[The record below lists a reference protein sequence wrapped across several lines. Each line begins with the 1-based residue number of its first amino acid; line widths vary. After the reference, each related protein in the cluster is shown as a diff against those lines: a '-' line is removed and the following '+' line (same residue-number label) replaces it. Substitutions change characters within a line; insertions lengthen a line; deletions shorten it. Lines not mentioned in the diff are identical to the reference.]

1 MYCNHVYCCMLFIS
15 RAYPFSFSLL
25 EYVLKYPDIDPNQ
38 TTMSGVTPLEFAA
51 DNPDAVRLLLMYGA
65 KPPYENWSKY
75 LQVDGPQQPAEAYAK
90 MFFLGYPGGGKSTLA
105 KSFKVESKGVA
116 ARLVNRL
123 RKVPDVD
130 LRTAGIFPDD
140 IISEQFG
147 RMTIYDLAGH
157 SEFYASHDVT
167 LRNALSGSPSSI
179 LLLVSDVRGGSDPF
193 RQSVTH
199 WCGFADNLF
208 ECSDDSCPYLILVG
222 SHADQASS
230 AEIRSCQ
237 EVVQSLKD
245 STTFS
250 SFRFKGFV
258 ALDCRY
264 PESSGMTQLRPIISE
279 CCQELKQEE
288 LITFRDNSYLVFLL
302 ERFVGKPAVTIGD
315 VISECNRSDHSGAK
329 YLPTDPCAI
338 ADSCIQ
344 LNKRGNILF
353 LPDGINQEKSWIV
366 LQKDVLLSRVTGSIF
381 APSGFKE
388 HQEDMASDTGIIPS
402 SKLSTHFPD
411 LDLNLI
417 VPFMCSLQ
425 FCHEV
430 KDPEI
435 LKQLSVDHSALAQQF
450 LFFPG
455 LVTITVPREEVW
467 DSNIEFT
474 HQSVWFLRC
483 RNPDRFLSARFL
495 HIVVHRL
502 AFSFAMSLS
511 PSNPS
516 EQGSIHR
523 RCSVWKNGLF
533 WRTRSGIDALVEV
546 VEQKKVVVY
555 VRSRRGSELDAVRLR
570 SSVIAK
576 VLQALHE
583 YCPKVEVD
591 EYFVRHDSIQYP
603 LDESAKSVSISEIA
617 DSIISCERFAYDT
630 AGQLVEID
638 TLLHFDSFTNFGEGI
653 LRELFARDDSDVN
666 DAFFVQVADSAHSN
680 TNNYIK
686 LLDISTF
693 RLGTVFDTPPPNDT
707 HKLLRV
713 FRLWRNRES
722 SYSKLRSA
730 LSAGSVFAGRNPF
743 ELLSKK

>member
-1 MYCNHVYCCMLFIS
+1 MILTS
-15 RAYPFSFSLL
+15 RSFQFSPLLL
-25 EYVLKYPDIDPNQ
+25 EYVLKHQDSDPNR
-38 TTMSGVTPLEFAA
+38 TTKSGATPLEFAA
-51 DNPDAVRLLLMYGA
+51 NKPDAVRLLLKYGA

-130 LRTAGIFPDD
+130 IRTAGIIPDD
-140 IISEQFG
+140 IINKQFG
-147 RMTIYDLAGH
+147 RITLYDLAGH

-167 LRNALSGSPSSI
+167 LRNALSGSPSSMI
-179 LLLVSDVRGGSDPF
+179 FLVSDMRGGSVPF
-193 RQSVTH
+193 RRSVTH
-199 WCGFADNLF
+199 WSGFSENLF
-208 ECSDDSCPYLILVG
+208 EHSDDDFPYLVLVG
-222 SHADQASS
+222 SHADQTSS

-237 EVVQSLKD
+237 EVIQNLRD
-245 STTFS
+245 SNTFS

-258 ALDCRY
+258 TLDCRY
-264 PESSGMTQLRPIISE
+264 PESSGMTQLRSIISE
-279 CCQELKQEE
+279 CCQELKRED
-288 LITFRDNSYLVFLL
+288 LISFRENCFLVFLL
-302 ERFVGKPAVTIGD
+302 ERFVGKSAVTIVD
-315 VISECNRSDHSGAK
+315 VISECNRSDRSRAK
-329 YLPTDPCAI
+329 YMPTDPGNM
-338 ADSCIQ
+338 ADICIE
-344 LNKRGNILF
+344 LNKCGNILF
-353 LPDGINQEKSWIV
+353 FPDEVNQEKSWIV

-388 HQEDMASDTGIIPS
+388 HHEDMASDTGIIPS
-402 SKLSTHFPD
+402 TKLSTHFPD

-435 LKQLSVDHSALAQQF
+435 LDQLSVDHSTLAQQF

-455 LVTITVPREEVW
+455 LVTIAVPREEVW

-483 RNPDRFLSARFL
+483 RNPDQFLSARFL
-495 HIVVHRL
+495 HVMVHRL
-502 AFSFAMSLS
+502 AFSFAMIHS

-523 RCSVWKNGLF
+523 MCSVWKNGLF

-555 VRSRRGSELDAVRLR
+555 IRSRRGHEFDAVRLR
-570 SSVIAK
+570 SLVISK
-576 VLQALHE
+576 VLHVLNEH
-583 YCPKVEVD
+583 CPKVEVD
-591 EYFVRHDSIQYP
+591 EYFVRPDSIEYP
-603 LDESAKSVSISEIA
+603 LDEFAKVVSISEIA
-617 DSIISCERFAYDT
+617 DSVISCEPFAYDST
-630 AGQLVEID
+630 RRLVNID
-638 TLLHFDSFTNFGEGI
+638 TLLHFESFTNIGEGA
-653 LRELFARDDSDVN
+653 LRELFAEDDSDVN
-666 DAFFVQVADSAHSN
+666 DAFFVQVADRAHSS

-693 RLGTVFDTPPPNDT
+693 RLGSVFDTPPPNDT

-713 FRLWRNRES
+713 FQLWRNRES
-722 SYSKLRSA
+722 SYAKLRSA